1 MSMTIIERNA
11 NAMPIISLIESTSLS
26 KNTLVIVTIILLIK
40 FHFML
45 NIVIGTYL
53 IAINTIKTDAIF
65 IKTDTAIQFTDNS
78 FLFTLLA

>member
-1 MSMTIIERNA
+1 
-11 NAMPIISLIESTSLS
+11 MPIISLIESTSLS
-26 KNTLVIVTIILLIK
+26 KNTLVIVTIILLFK

-65 IKTDTAIQFTDNS
+65 IKIDTAIQFIDNS
-78 FLFTLLA
+78 FLFTFLSIKSA